1 MGAAIGLGFVLL
13 VVRATLLPAVGLAA
27 VGPDLIIP
35 LVVFYGATGR
45 FAEGLAVTLV
55 LGHLADV
62 MSGGTLG
69 LHLYLYAVAFG
80 LGNLSHGRIDQA
92 GSFVP
97 CLMVFLITLVAGAS
111 LALLYGLWGIAV
123 PRPAGGPLLS
133 AALTAAFTFPQLPVL
148 RALQRVSR
156 RDDTLILPG

>member
-13 VVRATLLPAVGLAA
+13 VVRASLLPTLGLAA
-27 VGPDLIIP
+27 IGPDLVLP

-45 FAEGLAVTLV
+45 FTEGLVVTAV

-80 LGNLSHGRIDQA
+80 LGNLSHGRVDQA
-92 GSFVP
+92 GAFVP
-97 CLMVFLITLVAGAS
+97 CLMVFLIALLAGAS
-111 LALLYGLWGIAV
+111 VTVLYGLWGAPA
-123 PRPAGGPLLS
+123 PRPA
-133 AALTAAFTFPQLPVL
+133 TARSPTPSP
-148 RALQRVSR
+148 SR
-156 RDDTLILPG
+156 SSVASDAPACTRSPPSP